1 MYLRTYVH
9 KYIHTY
15 LRTSHEI
22 QALTKCTMSLSP
34 LFLLLSESTYNP
46 PSSSRNRY
54 SLLFWVGCGRGSHDA
69 GHKRCVLQ
77 IKCVLHMYIKYIHT
91 YIHIRIRTLYIC
103 MPKHIHAP
111 SMCTYSTY
119 ACTDT
124 LFKYVEPSYTT
135 YLRMYLRYGA

>member
-77 IKCVLHMYIKYIHT
+77 IKCVLHMYIKYIH
-91 YIHIRIRTLYIC
+91 IRTRILYIC

-119 ACTDT
+119 
-124 LFKYVEPSYTT
+124 KYVEPSYTT
-135 YLRMYLRYGA
+135 YLRIYLCMYVCMHVCMYVCM